1 MIFKRIWW
9 ELGLFLDFLVDH
21 SWAQVLVTV
30 VVVIATSLITMLLLA
45 YLMAGGYIP
54 RPQW

>member
-9 ELGLFLDFLVDH
+9 ELGLFLDFLIDH
-21 SWAQVLVTV
+21 SWARVLVEV

-45 YLMAGGYIP
+45 YLMAAGYIP